1 MRYDHDEEEEEG
13 TETEKETKTEKDS
26 ASFRSKIEEK
36 IFNTRTVMI
45 YGGIDMKKAQ
55 DVTEKLIALSAVSDD
70 PIKVFINSPGGHVES
85 GDTIYDMIRAVKP
98 QVIVVGTGWVASAGA
113 LIFSAP
119 EKVENRVALPNT
131 RFMLHQPS
139 GGVGGQASD
148 ISIEAQEILK
158 MRLRLNEGFAR
169 QTGQPLEKIEHDTDR
184 NFWMSAEEAKVYG
197 LVDNVIAHQAELV
210 GVR

>member
-13 TETEKETKTEKDS
+13 KEKKSEKE

-98 QVIVVGTGWVASAGA
+98 RVIVIGTGWVASAGA

-119 EKVENRVALPNT
+119 DDVQNRVALPNT

-169 QTGQPLEKIEHDTDR
+169 QTGQTLEKIEHDTDR
-184 NFWMSAEEAKVYG
+184 NFWMSAEEAKAYG
-197 LVDNVIAHQAELV
+197 LVGRIVRSIADI
-210 GVR
+210 

>member
-1 MRYDHDEEEEEG
+1 MRYDHDEEEEETEKG
-13 TETEKETKTEKDS
+13 TDEKETKKDK
-26 ASFRSKIEEK
+26 SFRAMMEEK
-36 IFNTRTVMI
+36 IFKTRTVMI

-55 DVTEKLIALSAVSDD
+55 DVTEKLIALSAMSDD

-85 GDTIYDMIRAVKP
+85 GDTIYDMIRAMKP
-98 QVIVVGTGWVASAGA
+98 KVTVIGTGWVASAGA

-119 EKVENRVALPNT
+119 DDVQNRVALPNT

-148 ISIEAQEILK
+148 ISIEAEEILK

-169 QTGQPLEKIEHDTDR
+169 QTGQTLEKIEHDTDR
-184 NFWMSAEEAKVYG
+184 NFWMSAKEAQAYG
-197 LVDNVIAHQAELV
+197 LVGRIVNTLDEI
-210 GVR
+210 

>member
-13 TETEKETKTEKDS
+13 QETKETKGES
-26 ASFRSKIEEK
+26 SFRAKIEEK
-36 IFNTRTVMI
+36 IFKTRSVMI

-55 DVTEKLIALSAVSDD
+55 DVTEKLIALSAVADD

-85 GDTIYDMIRAVKP
+85 GDTIFDMIRAVKP
-98 QVIVVGTGWVASAGA
+98 RVIVIGTGWVASAGA

-119 EKVENRVALPNT
+119 RDPKDRLALPNT

-158 MRLRLNEGFAR
+158 MRQRLNESFAK
-169 QTGQPLEKIEHDTDR
+169 QTGQSLEKIEHDTDR
-184 NFWMSAEEAKVYG
+184 NFWMSAEEAKAYG
-197 LVDNVIAHQAELV
+197 LVGRIISSLDEI
-210 GVR
+210 